1 MYRNCSFCSPFTFP
15 GADGSAHIS
24 HILKP
29 SVFRQQISSFYHRN
43 TRSCNL
49 YYMKSMWL
57 LLSGYCS
64 CLAQTVTCGFLRNGN
79 DTKMPR
85 IREYEHLRIRDVFF
99 AGRQPAFAAS
109 LILNFLEFQIST
121 FHRACRMLAEHTEH
135 TALVAELSRLPVFLS
150 LGKDRVDLLRSLSF
164 ALDTDD
170 V

>member
-15 GADGSAHIS
+15 DADGSAHIS
-24 HILKP
+24 HIPNP

-49 YYMKSMWL
+49 YYMKSMRL

-85 IREYEHLRIRDVFF
+85 IREYEHLRIRDVSF
-99 AGRQPAFAAS
+99 ADRQPAFAAS
-109 LILNFLEFQIST
+109 LILYFLEFQIST

-150 LGKDRVDLLRSLSF
+150 LGKDRVDLLRSLSLT
-164 ALDTDD
+164 LDTDD

>member
-1 MYRNCSFCSPFTFP
+1 MPTFL
-15 GADGSAHIS
+15 HES

-29 SVFRQQISSFYHRN
+29 PVFRQQIILFYHRN

-57 LLSGYCS
+57 LLS
-64 CLAQTVTCGFLRNGN
+64 AQSVTVTCGFLRNG
-79 DTKMPR
+79 DSTKTPR

-135 TALVAELSRLPVFLS
+135 AALVAELSRLPVFLS
-150 LGKDRVDLLRSLSF
+150 LGKDRVNLLRSLSL
-164 ALDTDD
+164 ALDSDD

>member
-15 GADGSAHIS
+15 GADVSAHIS

-64 CLAQTVTCGFLRNGN
+64 RPAQTVTCGFLRNGN
-79 DTKMPR
+79 DTKTPR
-85 IREYEHLRIRDVFF
+85 IREYEHLRIRDVSF

-121 FHRACRMLAEHTEH
+121 FHRTCRMLAEHTEH